1 MYGIGIGESDFK
13 ILRIKKDYYIDKT
26 KYIKDIIDNRSK
38 VLLITRPRRLGKKIK
53 YEHVKILFWLHKK
66 RQ

>member
-38 VLLITRPRRLGKKIK
+38 VLLITRPRRFGKT
-53 YEHVKILFWLHKK
+53 LM
-66 RQ
+66 